1 MSLFSLRLRRTHL
14 DNVFHITSRYCKPMC
29 SFSCRRP
36 RSQEQSRNLIN
47 EDGCFRQGWTGGTQK
62 SQTLFLKMTFDPEY
76 IRSIALDQHMSSS
89 AADTSSTTTLDTEL
103 SKDILDSWRYQSPSH
118 MATLI
123 RNPDPISFH
132 PNPAPHRSKVAE
144 HKSSNPTGEDDI
156 KHRWIGTFFNG
167 GILGGI
173 DASYSSDVNG
183 SNGSIRPSDTIK
195 IMTELYAY
203 AKGYQQQTPTLID
216 AGIAESRASCY
227 WVALVHKMEGSK
239 DPIEICGFE
248 RPIYEQNLKLIHK
261 AATLH
266 LEKHLQCSVSMNVVW
281 KDCRNIQSLQSEFRI
296 LDTRSGVLYAFWT
309 AWTVPSKMRLLALV
323 AESKSIK
330 AMALFFSR
338 KDERSPEGDSL
349 DQYFVLKVLNSSDS
363 DGSKWHIFHGR
374 QTCRFIQ
381 GSETANC
388 FIFGRQESKMQAE
401 ITRDPCFFSSKEPSD
416 STALPST
423 ERLRGYTTFGDEC
436 RDGWSE
442 FCLECNN
449 KFGDQLLCCETDNCP
464 RAYCL
469 HCAKETKA
477 RENFFFLLKYVS
489 CITEHFTDS
498 KE

>member
-363 DGSKWHIFHGR
+363 DGVNGIY
-374 QTCRFIQ
+374 
-381 GSETANC
+381 
-388 FIFGRQESKMQAE
+388 
-401 ITRDPCFFSSKEPSD
+401 
-416 STALPST
+416 STAGRLAGSFKGLKLPTASYSGDKNPRCQQ
-423 ERLRGYTTFGDEC
+423 RLP
-436 RDGWSE
+436 
-442 FCLECNN
+442 
-449 KFGDQLLCCETDNCP
+449 ET
-464 RAYCL
+464 L
-469 HCAKETKA
+469 V
-477 RENFFFLLKYVS
+477 FFLLKSQVTQLHYPAQNACGVTPLSEMNAGMVGVS
-489 CITEHFTDS
+489 SVWSVTTNLVISCCAAKLTIVHVHIACIVLRKQRHERIFFFC
-498 KE
+498 